1 MDQGSTIIG
10 LIILA
15 LCIIPFIIIRRNK
28 IKRERL
34 MLKSLTDLANLHNCK
49 INEHE
54 LCGDYAIG
62 IDKLKN
68 YLFFYKK
75 MKDKET
81 TQFINL
87 ESINSCKILNSS
99 RTIKNK
105 QEKYHVID
113 RLSLSLKPNLEHKK
127 EQILEFFNSDYNSQ
141 TYGELQSIE
150 KWLKLV
156 NLQLK
161 LKS

>member
-1 MDQGSTIIG
+1 
-10 LIILA
+10 
-15 LCIIPFIIIRRNK
+15 
-28 IKRERL
+28 
-34 MLKSLTDLANLHNCK
+34 
-49 INEHE
+49 
-54 LCGDYAIG
+54 IG

-68 YLFFYKK
+68 YLLFYKK

-81 TQFINL
+81 TQFIDL
-87 ESINSCKILNSS
+87 ESIHSCRLLNSS

-113 RLSLSLKPNLEHKK
+113 RLSLSLTPNLKNKK
-127 EQILEFFNSDYNSQ
+127 ELVLEFFNSDHNSQ
-141 TYGELQSIE
+141 IYGELQSIE

-161 LKS
+161 VKS